1 MTMRMVRCLGL
12 PENLTMSTVLS
23 YRIVV
28 EIVFTSHLTENIKT
42 SAPKII
48 ETRKEESRCSD
59 GMQKITQTRKG

>member
-1 MTMRMVRCLGL
+1 MTMHMVRCLGL

-48 ETRKEESRCSD
+48 ETRKEESK
-59 GMQKITQTRKG
+59 M